1 MYLRAIPN
9 SVSGRA
15 CKNERTGLKVLPLG
29 RRSGLSGTR
38 GTAIG
43 DNGAQ
48 QRLCEEENGVMR
60 FLNAEEATGTS
71 ILFGARMTAG
81 CPSHRGFALAFQRT
95 SICIEA

>member
-1 MYLRAIPN
+1 LAGAAAFQGP
-9 SVSGRA
+9 
-15 CKNERTGLKVLPLG
+15 
-29 RRSGLSGTR
+29 R
-38 GTAIG
+38 GTVIG

-71 ILFGARMTAG
+71 NCSGPRDGWLPID
-81 CPSHRGFALAFQRT
+81 RGLALAFQRT